1 MQIELNELKDF
12 IEQIKADRTAA
23 KEKEK
28 REAWTKY
35 VSLTLVCIAVLTG
48 IATLKGGG
56 FTTLTLKQMNEA
68 TFAQAQAS
76 DQWAFFQAKSI
87 KKNLYEIA
95 SANGGPNAESFA
107 ATAKTNDDESKEIKS
122 KATELEKQVEERL
135 QASEKHEQRLHG
147 LTFAATLLHIAQD
160 LAGGKV
166 MRSTEGEVGGGEFD
180 IRRDHRFKNFH
191 RFADHF
197 RADPVSGDEGE

>member
-12 IEQIKADRTAA
+12 IEQIKADRAAA

-35 VSLTLVCIAVLTG
+35 VSLTLVCLAVLTG

-68 TFAQAQAS
+68 TFNQAEAS

-87 KKNLYEIA
+87 KQNLYEIDRDHIVR
-95 SANGGPNAESFA
+95 S
-107 ATAKTNDDESKEIKS
+107 ATADPEALNKVKQKIDKYDKEKSEISK
-122 KATELEKQVEERL
+122 KA
-135 QASEKHEQRLHG
+135 
-147 LTFAATLLHIAQD
+147 
-160 LAGGKV
+160 
-166 MRSTEGEVGGGEFD
+166 GEFEAA
-180 IRRDHRFKNFH
+180 RDKARDKAGIA
-191 RFADHF
+191 ADHSKGMGLAITF
-197 RADPVSGDEGE
+197 FQVAIALGGICLVVKKKPLWFLSLALGIYSAYEMFKVLTTPL

>member
-35 VSLTLVCIAVLTG
+35 VSLTLVCMAVLTG

-56 FTTLTLKQMNEA
+56 FTTLTLKHMNEA

-87 KKNLYEIA
+87 KQNLYEIDRDQLTRSGTADAEALNKVKQKIDKYEKEKAEISKEAKQFEAAREEARKKAA
-95 SANGGPNAESFA
+95 SAAEH
-107 ATAKTNDDESKEIKS
+107 SKEMGLAI
-122 KATELEKQVEERL
+122 TIFQVAIALGGICLVVKKKPLWFLSLALGIYSAYEMF
-135 QASEKHEQRLHG
+135 KV
-147 LTFAATLLHIAQD
+147 LTTPL
-160 LAGGKV
+160 
-166 MRSTEGEVGGGEFD
+166 
-180 IRRDHRFKNFH
+180 
-191 RFADHF
+191 
-197 RADPVSGDEGE
+197 

>member
-1 MQIELNELKDF
+1 MQPELNELKDF
-12 IEQIKADRTAA
+12 IGQIKADREAA

-35 VSLTLVCIAVLTG
+35 VSLTLVFLAVLTG

-87 KKNLYEIA
+87 KQNLYEIDRDQLTRSAAADPEALNKVKQKIDKYEKEKAEISTEAKKHESAREEARKKAA
-95 SANGGPNAESFA
+95 SAA
-107 ATAKTNDDESKEIKS
+107 DHSKEMGLAI
-122 KATELEKQVEERL
+122 TFFQVAIALGGICLVVKKKPLWFISLALGAYSAL
-135 QASEKHEQRLHG
+135 QMFRV
-147 LTFAATLLHIAQD
+147 LTTPL
-160 LAGGKV
+160 
-166 MRSTEGEVGGGEFD
+166 
-180 IRRDHRFKNFH
+180 
-191 RFADHF
+191 
-197 RADPVSGDEGE
+197 

>member
-1 MQIELNELKDF
+1 MQTELNELKDF
-12 IEQIKADRTAA
+12 IGQIKADRDAA

-35 VSLTLVCIAVLTG
+35 VSLTLVCMAVLTG

-87 KKNLYEIA
+87 KQNLYEIDRDHI
-95 SANGGPNAESFA
+95 SRNPTPNPEALDKVNQKIDKYEKEKAEI
-107 ATAKTNDDESKEIKS
+107 SKEAKQFEAAREEARKKAARAAEHS
-122 KATELEKQVEERL
+122 KEMGLAITIFQVAIAL
-135 QASEKHEQRLHG
+135 GGICLVVKKKPLWFLSLALG
-147 LTFAATLLHIAQD
+147 LYSAYEMF
-160 LAGGKV
+160 KV
-166 MRSTEGEVGGGEFD
+166 LTT
-180 IRRDHRFKNFH
+180 
-191 RFADHF
+191 
-197 RADPVSGDEGE
+197 PL

>member
-1 MQIELNELKDF
+1 MQTELNELKDF
-12 IEQIKADRTAA
+12 IEQIKADREAG

-35 VSLTLVCIAVLTG
+35 VSLTLVCLAVLTG

-87 KKNLYEIA
+87 KQNLYEIDRDQLTR
-95 SANGGPNAESFA
+95 STPVDAELLNKVKQKIDKYEKEKA
-107 ATAKTNDDESKEIKS
+107 EISKEAKQFEATREEARK
-122 KATELEKQVEERL
+122 KAAR
-135 QASEKHEQRLHG
+135 A
-147 LTFAATLLHIAQD
+147 
-160 LAGGKV
+160 
-166 MRSTEGEVGGGEFD
+166 
-180 IRRDHRFKNFH
+180 
-191 RFADHF
+191 ADHSKDMGLAITFFQVAIALGGICLVVKKKPLWFISLALGLYSAFQMF
-197 RADPVSGDEGE
+197 RVLTTPL